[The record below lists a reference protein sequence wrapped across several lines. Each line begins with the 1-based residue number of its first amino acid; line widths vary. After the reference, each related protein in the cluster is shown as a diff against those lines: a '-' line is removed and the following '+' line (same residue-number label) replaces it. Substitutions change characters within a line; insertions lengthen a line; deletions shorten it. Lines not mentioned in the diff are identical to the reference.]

1 MIRVRKEIVTAMTLK
16 RSNVLAFCASALVLS
31 VLLPAASQAQTAQ
44 QLSRDMDKLERQVKA
59 LQRKVFKGDT
69 TYFDENRATSTQ
81 QIPAG
86 PQSAAAQMVRL
97 DALEATVRTLTGRIE
112 EMQYTQ
118 QQTNERFETFMAE
131 AQYRL
136 SALDGAGQPQTA
148 DTADAANTLAGQQ
161 ERAQQSFQQ
170 NFTSP
175 PGSVEPSNT
184 AVSAATAKS
193 MPGTNSAGGLMQA
206 KPVALP
212 QDPKAQFDEAFQL
225 ARRDRFDDAE
235 QAFMMFIADHPEHEL
250 ASNAQYW
257 LGRVYTAKR
266 QTSQAAEAF
275 FEGYRRYPEGN
286 KAPENLLAFA
296 STLRVMEKT
305 KEACTA
311 LALLKSKI
319 AENAYPDVSD
329 RVRQGIDSES
339 SVLACS

>member
-1 MIRVRKEIVTAMTLK
+1 MAMKAK
-16 RSNVLAFCASALVLS
+16 RSKWLVLCIAAIVS
-31 VLLPAASQAQTAQ
+31 SAALPGASQAQTAQ
-44 QLSRDMDKLERQVKA
+44 QLSREINKLERQIKA

-69 TYFDENRATSTQ
+69 TYFGEERASNMP
-81 QIPAG
+81 QIATG

-97 DALEATVRTLTGRIE
+97 DALEETVRALTGRLE

-118 QQTNERFETFMAE
+118 RQTNERFEAFMAE

-136 SALDGAGQPQTA
+136 SALDGAGQP
-148 DTADAANTLAGQQ
+148 AATSDQSASVTTQNQQ
-161 ERAQQSFQQ
+161 ERAQQSFKQS
-170 NFTSP
+170 FTSP
-175 PGSVEPSNT
+175 PGSVDEKPAIAAAQAGAAMATSNSG
-184 AVSAATAKS
+184 SA
-193 MPGTNSAGGLMQA
+193 PMQA

-212 QDPKAQFDEAFQL
+212 QDPKAQFEEAFQL

-266 QTSQAAEAF
+266 QTSKAAEAF
-275 FEGYRRYPEGN
+275 FEGYRRYPDGN

-319 AENAYPDVSD
+319 AEDAYPDVSD

>member
-1 MIRVRKEIVTAMTLK
+1 MSVKPSIFMGFCVA
-16 RSNVLAFCASALVLS
+16 AFV
-31 VLLPAASQAQTAQ
+31 VAASLPVSAQAQTAQ
-44 QLSRDMDKLERQVKA
+44 QLSREIDKLERQVKA
-59 LQRKVFKGDT
+59 LQRKVFDGDT
-69 TYFDENRATSTQ
+69 TYFDTERTGSVPQVST
-81 QIPAG
+81 G

-97 DALEATVRTLTGRIE
+97 DALEETVRALTGRLE

-118 QQTNERFETFMAE
+118 QQTHERFEAFMAE

-136 SALDGAGQPQTA
+136 SALDGAGQTA
-148 DTADAANTLAGQQ
+148 PAAEQSATAATQDQQ

-170 NFTSP
+170 SFTSP
-175 PGSVEPSNT
+175 PGSVDASTTVAAAPASTSN
-184 AVSAATAKS
+184 AASA
-193 MPGTNSAGGLMQA
+193 PMQA

-266 QTSQAAEAF
+266 QTSKAAEAF
-275 FEGYRRYPEGN
+275 FEGYRRYPAGN

-319 AENAYPDVSD
+319 AEDAYPDVSD